1 MSRKAPWIYA
11 PSPEEIAE
19 KKAAAKAEKAAER
32 WGVFQ
37 WEAAN
42 QYRNESAIKVYKLHS
57 AAEKYADAHNSADHN
72 RNLVVRQMRS

>member
-19 KKAAAKAEKAAER
+19 KKAAAKQAKAAER

-42 QYRNESAIKVYKLHS
+42 QYRDGAIKVYKLRS
-57 AAEKYADAHNSADHN
+57 AAEKYADALNGADHT
-72 RNLVVRQMRS
+72 RNLVVRQLRS